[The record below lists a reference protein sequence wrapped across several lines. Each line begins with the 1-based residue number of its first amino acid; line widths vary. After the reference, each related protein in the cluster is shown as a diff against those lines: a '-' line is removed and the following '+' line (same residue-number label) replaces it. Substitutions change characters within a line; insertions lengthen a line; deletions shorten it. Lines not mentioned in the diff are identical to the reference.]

1 MHGCDPVEE
10 NVVFSGFGLQLCQRV
25 LGTAHWNTKN
35 NEALDARL
43 KKNVP
48 SPHDCSG
55 IFTPGNLLQSM
66 TTSGIDPTLV
76 PDGCLAL
83 VQCDPR
89 LVPQVGGQ
97 RVVDVYHSVWLRCHI
112 EVVVKG
118 EQVFAPAQL
127 SGHGH
132 QSSVLPQTEEEG
144 HQGVS
149 LFAPLALWDVVHNP
163 ELILHGV
170 P

>member
-1 MHGCDPVEE
+1 
-10 NVVFSGFGLQLCQRV
+10 
-25 LGTAHWNTKN
+25 
-35 NEALDARL
+35 
-43 KKNVP
+43 
-48 SPHDCSG
+48 
-55 IFTPGNLLQSM
+55 M
-66 TTSGIDPTLV
+66 TTSGVDPTLV
-76 PDGCLAL
+76 LDGCLAL

-97 RVVDVYHSVWLRCHI
+97 RVVDVSCHI

-132 QSSVLPQTEEEG
+132 QSSVLPQTKEEG

-149 LFAPLALWDVVHNP
+149 LFALLALWDVVHNP
-163 ELILHGV
+163 ELIEHSDKGQDLHSIGHV
-170 P
+170 DETLHHGAAGD